1 MAPKR
6 KKGGPF
12 VTEPPAAKVR
22 RSSRKANGGTHQQDD
37 SPQQGDGSK
46 EPLGL
51 AGGTGLSQEAFQR
64 TMKELGEMGLKLQS
78 AVKRQRLAVETSDL
92 SKCDPEKVRE
102 EATRTRPALK
112 RRAKD
117 SPAEITEQKVVEK
130 PKVVEQTETADT
142 SEANAE
148 AETTDRSARRPPP
161 VNSDVLPL
169 PWKGRLGYVST
180 GVVVS
185 KTILTAI
192 IELCSLTVPTEAN
205 ASMHRLV

>member
-1 MAPKR
+1 MAPFKR
-6 KKGGPF
+6 KKGEPS
-12 VTEPPAAKVR
+12 VADPPAAKVR
-22 RSSRKANGGTHQQDD
+22 RSSRKANGVVNQQHDD
-37 SPQQGDGSK
+37 SQQGDEPK

-51 AGGTGLSQEAFQR
+51 AGGSSISQEAFQR

-92 SKCDPEKVRE
+92 SKCDPERVRE
-102 EATRTRPALK
+102 EATKTRPALK
-112 RRAKD
+112 RRAKE
-117 SPAEITEQKVVEK
+117 SPEDEKVVEK
-130 PKVVEQTETADT
+130 PKVVQQTETADT
-142 SEANAE
+142 SEANAD
-148 AETTDRSARRPPP
+148 AETTERSARRPPP

-185 KTILTAI
+185 KSVLTAI
-192 IELCSLTVPTEAN
+192 IERCNLIIRMEAN

>member
-6 KKGGPF
+6 KKGEPA
-12 VTEPPAAKVR
+12 VAEPPAAKVR
-22 RSSRKANGGTHQQDD
+22 RSSRKTNGVGVVNQQLDNLHQDD
-37 SPQQGDGSK
+37 GPK
-46 EPLGL
+46 RTFGL
-51 AGGTGLSQEAFQR
+51 SGGPNFSQEAFQR

-92 SKCDPEKVRE
+92 SKCDPERVRE

-112 RRAKD
+112 RRAKE
-117 SPAEITEQKVVEK
+117 SPEEATEQKAVEK

-142 SEANAE
+142 SEANAD
-148 AETTDRSARRPPP
+148 AETTERSARRLPP

-180 GVVVS
+180 DAAIS
-185 KTILTAI
+185 ITIA
-192 IELCSLTVPTEAN
+192 
-205 ASMHRLV
+205 